1 MPFDIQIVFIFAF
14 EFYWDIVWKADL
26 TNLFLHYVINQFYK
40 VWDYR
45 NKLDIDPNQK
55 IPLFMVLPKQYFE
68 ETFPNINLLNVIYNW
83 FFNETIDKRNWF
95 ILFTSKYLR
104 LFWNQD
110 EPKLP
115 MMRLL
120 YARIVILHIKFKVE
134 KVEWIYLLHNWPTNQ
149 TRTSE
154 KIGHPF
160 IHLPWEIFHLLR
172 FFLLCNHLFVL
183 MLQASFALE
192 HGIFRRVY

>member
-83 FFNETIDKRNWF
+83 FFNVHANDRQKKLIYFVYIKIFEIILKPGWAQITYDATIICQNCY
-95 ILFTSKYLR
+95 I
-104 LFWNQD
+104 
-110 EPKLP
+110 
-115 MMRLL
+115 
-120 YARIVILHIKFKVE
+120 AH
-134 KVEWIYLLHNWPTNQ
+134 
-149 TRTSE
+149 
-154 KIGHPF
+154 
-160 IHLPWEIFHLLR
+160 
-172 FFLLCNHLFVL
+172 
-183 MLQASFALE
+183 
-192 HGIFRRVY
+192 

>member
-68 ETFPNINLLNVIYNW
+68 ETFPNINLLNVIYSW
-83 FFNETIDKRNWF
+83 FFNETIDKEIDSFCLHQNIWDYFETRMSPN
-95 ILFTSKYLR
+95 YL
-104 LFWNQD
+104 WCD
-110 EPKLP
+110 YYMPE
-115 MMRLL
+115 LL
-120 YARIVILHIKFKVE
+120 YCTLNSR
-134 KVEWIYLLHNWPTNQ
+134 
-149 TRTSE
+149 
-154 KIGHPF
+154 
-160 IHLPWEIFHLLR
+160 
-172 FFLLCNHLFVL
+172 
-183 MLQASFALE
+183 
-192 HGIFRRVY
+192 